1 MTIEADVR
9 AAAAQFGLDPRLLQ
23 AVVNA
28 EGNIVKAVQCSIP
41 SVTTREKALDVTCR
55 SAVHAMSDFLHERGL
70 QAAFVEFWQKRWA
83 PNGAANDPTQLN
95 ANWSTNVKKLWGVV
109 ALLLL
114 CAAPAFAQVDV
125 VAKYRAQYATPLTA
139 EQKVTLLRQ
148 IASEVHG
155 GLLVKRD
162 GNNCGGYSCDIVCFS
177 DVTLFDVLQ
186 DSDGAAIPRWDATTN
201 PRGYRCELVS
211 AQTPVPTPIPQPP
224 PVPVPVLDLSPIL
237 TRIDALFSQ
246 NERIYAD
253 LTNQHHDQTA
263 TLKAAIDEPGW
274 VSKVFA
280 NRYVQLALAG
290 VGTYLMTAQVKK

>member
-1 MTIEADVR
+1 MTIDADVR
-9 AAAAQFGLDPRLLQ
+9 AVAKQFGLDPRLLQ

-83 PNGAANDPTQLN
+83 PNGATNDPTQLN

-114 CAAPAFAQVDV
+114 CAAPAFAQESV

-201 PRGYRCELVS
+201 PRGYRCELVGLQPQCAAHS
-211 AQTPVPTPIPQPP
+211 NPPPTP
-224 PVPVPVLDLSPIL
+224 
-237 TRIDALFSQ
+237 
-246 NERIYAD
+246 
-253 LTNQHHDQTA
+253 
-263 TLKAAIDEPGW
+263 G
-274 VSKVFA
+274 
-280 NRYVQLALAG
+280 
-290 VGTYLMTAQVKK
+290 